1 MVGKFHPVAPF
12 DHRTAAD
19 AERGGPT
26 YRDRVSQTEGVAAVG
41 IADDSSDARS
51 GGPVWLYAVFGVLA
65 AFFGVAIGSLVA
77 AFIDPA
83 YSPIE
88 VVASTAIDLPPQA
101 VKEWATS
108 TFGTA
113 SKSVVIGV
121 VVVTVLAVAAWA
133 GVSARL
139 HPRFGIQVMI
149 VAGLVGA
156 VAALLRPV
164 DIFLAPLPSLVAGGA
179 AALALW
185 WLLRMARPSAVT
197 EPVSA
202 TSTTLEGPE
211 ASSNWRK
218 PAEVSRRGV
227 LLGIGGVVVVGGAA
241 MASARWLTS
250 RASAVA
256 SRVATVLPQP
266 AEALAPLPAS
276 VQAPVPGMTPF
287 ITPNSDFYRID
298 TAVIVPQVTAE
309 EWTLAFDGMV
319 RRPFTITY
327 AELLDMPMVERDV
340 TIMCVSNPIG
350 GALIGTARWLG
361 TPLLPLLERAGIEP
375 GADQLFSTSVDGW
388 TCSTP
393 LDGLAE
399 REPLLAIG
407 MNGEPLPIQH
417 GFPVRMIIPG
427 LYGFISATK
436 WVTRISA
443 TTYAQDPAY
452 WTVRGWATDAPVLT
466 GSRIDLPQGSVTVGQ
481 AAIGGVAWAMDGDGI
496 SRVEVSIDD
505 GPWQEARL
513 ADQPTPRTWRQWWLE
528 WQATPGRHTIAVRAT
543 NGRGETQTSEVRDVV
558 PSGATG
564 YDVGI
569 VEVA

>member
-1 MVGKFHPVAPF
+1 MSITVVEEQ
-12 DHRTAAD
+12 RTSSPTWLFALFGFLAA
-19 AERGGPT
+19 GC
-26 YRDRVSQTEGVAAVG
+26 GVAVG
-41 IADDSSDARS
+41 T
-51 GGPVWLYAVFGVLA
+51 
-65 AFFGVAIGSLVA
+65 LVA
-77 AFIDPA
+77 AFVDPA

-113 SKSVVIGV
+113 SKSVVVGV
-121 VVVTVLAVAAWA
+121 VVVAVIAISAWA
-133 GVSARL
+133 GVASRTRPRL
-139 HPRFGIQVMI
+139 GIQVMLI
-149 VAGLVGA
+149 AGVVGA

-164 DIFLAPLPSLVAGGA
+164 DALLAPLPSLIAGVA

-185 WLLRMARPSAVT
+185 WLLRMAWPSRAIAASTDSGSAV
-197 EPVSA
+197 PAAGSA
-202 TSTTLEGPE
+202 E
-211 ASSNWRK
+211 ASPGHQDF
-218 PAEVSRRGV
+218 PARGSLDLSAEVQSVSRRGV
-227 LLGIGGVVVVGGAA
+227 LLGIGGVVVVGGVAL
-241 MASARWLTS
+241 ASARWLTT

-256 SRVATVLPQP
+256 SRVGAVLPRP
-266 AEALAPLPAS
+266 VESLAPLPAS
-276 VQAPVPGMTPF
+276 VQAPVPGMATF
-287 ITPNSDFYRID
+287 ITPNADFYRID

-309 EWTLAFDGMV
+309 EWTLSFDGMV

-327 AELLDMPMVERDV
+327 ADLLDMPMVEREV

-350 GALIGTARWLG
+350 GDLIGTARWLG

-407 MNGEPLPIQH
+407 MNGEPLPIDH

-481 AAIGGVAWAMDGDGI
+481 TAIGGVAWAMDGDGV

-505 GPWQEARL
+505 GPWQDAQL
-513 ADQPTPRTWRQWWLE
+513 ADQPNPRTWRQWWLE
-528 WQATPGRHTIAVRAT
+528 WEARPGRHTIAVRAT
-543 NGRGETQTSEVRDVV
+543 NGLGETQTSEVRDVV

-564 YDVGI
+564 YDVGV

>member
-1 MVGKFHPVAPF
+1 MSEVQGTPVGAQPTPA
-12 DHRTAAD
+12 RIG
-19 AERGGPT
+19 GGP
-26 YRDRVSQTEGVAAVG
+26 A
-41 IADDSSDARS
+41 
-51 GGPVWLYAVFGVLA
+51 WLYAVFGVLA
-65 AFFGVAIGSLVA
+65 AAFGVAIGTLFA

-83 YSPIE
+83 YAPIE
-88 VVASTAIDLPPQA
+88 VVASTAIDVPPA
-101 VKEWATS
+101 VVKEWATS

-113 SKSVVIGV
+113 SKSVVVGV
-121 VVVTVLAVAAWA
+121 VMVTVIVVSAWA

-139 HPRFGIQVMI
+139 RPRFGIQVML
-149 VAGLVGA
+149 VAGVVGA

-164 DIFLAPLPSLVAGGA
+164 DAFLAPLPSLVAGVA

-185 WLLRMARPSAVT
+185 LLLRLAQPDATVAPESVPDMPTDSLKEVSPGYQDLPGRESLGMSAEVQ
-197 EPVSA
+197 S
-202 TSTTLEGPE
+202 
-211 ASSNWRK
+211 
-218 PAEVSRRGV
+218 VSRRGV

-241 MASARWLTS
+241 LASARWLTT

-256 SRVATVLPQP
+256 SRVAAVLPSATEVLP
-266 AEALAPLPAS
+266 PLPAS

-287 ITPNSDFYRID
+287 VTPNADFYRID

-309 EWTLAFDGMV
+309 EWTLSFDGMV

-327 AELLDMPMVERDV
+327 AELLEMPMVERDV

-350 GALIGTARWLG
+350 GDLIGTARWLG

-375 GADQLFSTSVDGW
+375 GADQLFSTSIDGW

-399 REPLLAIG
+399 REPLLAIA
-407 MNGEPLPIQH
+407 MNGEPLPIEH

-436 WVTRISA
+436 WVTQITA
-443 TTYAQDPAY
+443 TTYAADPAY

-466 GSRIDLPQGSVTVGQ
+466 GSRIDLPDGSLSVGQ
-481 AAIGGVAWAMDGDGI
+481 TAIGGVAWAMDGDGI

-505 GPWQEARL
+505 GPWQDAQL
-513 ADQPTPRTWRQWWLE
+513 AEQPNPRTWRQWWLE
-528 WQATPGRHTIAVRAT
+528 WEATPGQHSISVRAT
-543 NGRGETQTSEVRDVV
+543 NGLGETQTSKVADVV

-569 VEVA
+569 VDVV

>member
-1 MVGKFHPVAPF
+1 MDGA
-12 DHRTAAD
+12 
-19 AERGGPT
+19 T
-26 YRDRVSQTEGVAAVG
+26 YRDPVSEVQGTPVETQPTP
-41 IADDSSDARS
+41 ARIGS
-51 GGPVWLYAVFGVLA
+51 GPAWLYAVFGVLA
-65 AFFGVAIGSLVA
+65 AAFGVAIGTLVA

-83 YSPIE
+83 YAPIE
-88 VVASTAIDLPPQA
+88 VVASTAIDIPPA
-101 VKEWATS
+101 VVKEWATS

-113 SKSVVIGV
+113 SKSVVVGV
-121 VVVTVLAVAAWA
+121 VAVAVVAIAAWS
-133 GVSARL
+133 GVASRRR
-139 HPRFGIQVMI
+139 PRFGIQVML
-149 VAGLVGA
+149 VAGVVGA

-164 DIFLAPLPSLVAGGA
+164 DAFLAPLPSLAAGVA

-185 WLLRMARPSAVT
+185 WLLRMARPSAVAAPESVPDMPT
-197 EPVSA
+197 DGLKEVSPGYQDLPGRE
-202 TSTTLEGPE
+202 SLGM
-211 ASSNWRK
+211 S
-218 PAEVSRRGV
+218 AEVQSVSRRGV

-241 MASARWLTS
+241 LASARWLTT

-256 SRVATVLPQP
+256 SRVAAVLPSP
-266 AEALAPLPAS
+266 AEVLPPLPAS
-276 VQAPVPGMTPF
+276 VQAPVPGMAPF
-287 ITPNSDFYRID
+287 VTPNADFYRID

-309 EWTLAFDGMV
+309 EWTLSFDGMV

-327 AELLDMPMVERDV
+327 AELLEMPMVERDV

-350 GALIGTARWLG
+350 GDLIGTARWLG

-375 GADQLFSTSVDGW
+375 GADQIFSTSIDGW

-399 REPLLAIG
+399 REPLLAIA
-407 MNGEPLPIQH
+407 MNGEPLPIEH

-436 WVTRISA
+436 WVTQITG
-443 TTYAQDPAY
+443 TTYAADPAY

-466 GSRIDLPQGSVTVGQ
+466 GSRIDLPDGSLSVGQ
-481 AAIGGVAWAMDGDGI
+481 TAIGGVAWAMDGDGI

-505 GPWQEARL
+505 GPWQDAQL
-513 ADQPTPRTWRQWWLE
+513 AEQPNPRTWRQWWLE
-528 WQATPGRHTIAVRAT
+528 WEATPGRHSIAVRAT
-543 NGRGETQTSEVRDVV
+543 NGLGETQTSEVADVV

-564 YDVGI
+564 YDVGV

>member
-1 MVGKFHPVAPF
+1 VSDTAVEAP
-12 DHRTAAD
+12 AAP
-19 AERGGPT
+19 ER
-26 YRDRVSQTEGVAAVG
+26 
-41 IADDSSDARS
+41 
-51 GGPVWLYAVFGVLA
+51 VWTGHAWVYAVFGVVA
-65 AFFGVAIGSLVA
+65 AAFGVAIGTLVGA
-77 AFIDPA
+77 LTEPA

-88 VVASTAIDLPPQA
+88 VVASTAIDIPPQA

-113 SKSVVIGV
+113 SKSIVVGVVIV
-121 VVVTVLAVAAWA
+121 AVIVISAWA
-133 GVSARL
+133 GVTARL
-139 HPRFGIQVMI
+139 RPRFGIQVMI
-149 VAGLVGA
+149 VGGLVGA
-156 VAALLRPV
+156 VAAVLRPV
-164 DIFLAPLPSLVAGGA
+164 DTFLAPLPSLVAGGA

-185 WLLRMARPSAVT
+185 WLLRMAQPAAAQAEHSSAPDLPSV
-197 EPVSA
+197 ESA
-202 TSTTLEGPE
+202 GDGREL
-211 ASSNWRK
+211 
-218 PAEVSRRGV
+218 SRRGV

-241 MASARWLTS
+241 MASARWLAL

-256 SRVATVLPQP
+256 SRVAAVLPQP

-309 EWTLAFDGMV
+309 EWTLSFDGMV

-350 GALIGTARWLG
+350 GDLIGTARWLG

-399 REPLLAIG
+399 REPLLAVG

-505 GPWQEARL
+505 GPWQDAQL

-528 WQATPGRHTIAVRAT
+528 WDATPGRHTISVRAT
-543 NGRGETQTSEVRDVV
+543 NGLGETQTSEVRDVV

-569 VEVA
+569 VDVA

>member
-1 MVGKFHPVAPF
+1 MSE
-12 DHRTAAD
+12 TAVETQPTPA
-19 AERGGPT
+19 RIGSGP
-26 YRDRVSQTEGVAAVG
+26 A
-41 IADDSSDARS
+41 
-51 GGPVWLYAVFGVLA
+51 WLYAVFGVLA
-65 AFFGVAIGSLVA
+65 AAFGVAIGTLVA

-83 YSPIE
+83 YAPIE
-88 VVASTAIDLPPQA
+88 VVASTAIDIPPA
-101 VKEWATS
+101 VVKEWATS

-113 SKSVVIGV
+113 SKSVVVGV
-121 VVVTVLAVAAWA
+121 VAVAVVAIAAWS
-133 GVSARL
+133 GVASRTR
-139 HPRFGIQVMI
+139 PRFGIQVML
-149 VAGLVGA
+149 VAGVVGA

-164 DIFLAPLPSLVAGGA
+164 DAFLAPLPSLVAGVA

-185 WLLRMARPSAVT
+185 WLLRMARPSAVAAPESVPDMPT
-197 EPVSA
+197 DGLKEVSPGHQDLPGRE
-202 TSTTLEGPE
+202 SLGM
-211 ASSNWRK
+211 S
-218 PAEVSRRGV
+218 AEVQSVSRRGV

-241 MASARWLTS
+241 LASARWLTT

-256 SRVATVLPQP
+256 SRVAAVLPSP
-266 AEALAPLPAS
+266 AEVLPPLPAS
-276 VQAPVPGMTPF
+276 VQAPVPGMAPF
-287 ITPNSDFYRID
+287 VTPNADFYRID

-309 EWTLAFDGMV
+309 EWTLSFDGMV

-327 AELLDMPMVERDV
+327 AELLEMPMVERDV

-350 GALIGTARWLG
+350 GDLIGTARWLG

-375 GADQLFSTSVDGW
+375 GADQIFSTSIDGW

-399 REPLLAIG
+399 RDPLLAIA
-407 MNGEPLPIQH
+407 MNGEPLPIEH

-436 WVTRISA
+436 WVTQITA
-443 TTYAQDPAY
+443 TTYAADPAY

-466 GSRIDLPQGSVTVGQ
+466 GSRIDLPDGSLSVGQ
-481 AAIGGVAWAMDGDGI
+481 TAIGGVAWAMDGDGI

-505 GPWQEARL
+505 GPWQDAQL
-513 ADQPTPRTWRQWWLE
+513 AEQPNPRTWRQWWLE
-528 WQATPGRHTIAVRAT
+528 WEATPGRHSIAVRAT
-543 NGRGETQTSEVRDVV
+543 NGLGETQTSEVADVV

-564 YDVGI
+564 YDVGV

>member
-1 MVGKFHPVAPF
+1 MSE
-12 DHRTAAD
+12 TAVETQPTPA
-19 AERGGPT
+19 RIGSGP
-26 YRDRVSQTEGVAAVG
+26 A
-41 IADDSSDARS
+41 
-51 GGPVWLYAVFGVLA
+51 WLYAVFGVLA
-65 AFFGVAIGSLVA
+65 AAFGVAIGTLVA

-83 YSPIE
+83 YAPIE
-88 VVASTAIDLPPQA
+88 VVASTAIDIPPA
-101 VKEWATS
+101 VVKEWATS

-113 SKSVVIGV
+113 SKSVVVGV
-121 VVVTVLAVAAWA
+121 VAVAVVAIAAWS
-133 GVSARL
+133 GVASRTR
-139 HPRFGIQVMI
+139 PRFGIQVML
-149 VAGLVGA
+149 VAGVVGA

-164 DIFLAPLPSLVAGGA
+164 DAFLAPLPSLVAGVA

-185 WLLRMARPSAVT
+185 WLLRMARPSAVAAPESVPDMPT
-197 EPVSA
+197 DGLKEVSPGHQDLPGRE
-202 TSTTLEGPE
+202 SLGM
-211 ASSNWRK
+211 S
-218 PAEVSRRGV
+218 AEVQSVSRRGV

-241 MASARWLTS
+241 LASARWLTT

-256 SRVATVLPQP
+256 SRVAAVLPSP
-266 AEALAPLPAS
+266 AEVLPPLPAS
-276 VQAPVPGMTPF
+276 VQAPVPGMAPF
-287 ITPNSDFYRID
+287 VTPNADFYRID

-309 EWTLAFDGMV
+309 EWTLSFDGMV

-327 AELLDMPMVERDV
+327 AELLEMPMVERDV

-350 GALIGTARWLG
+350 GDLIGTARWLG

-375 GADQLFSTSVDGW
+375 GADQIFSTSIDGW

-399 REPLLAIG
+399 REPLLAIA
-407 MNGEPLPIQH
+407 MNGEPLPIEH

-436 WVTRISA
+436 WVTQITG
-443 TTYAQDPAY
+443 TTYAADPAY

-466 GSRIDLPQGSVTVGQ
+466 GSRIDLPDGSLSVGQ
-481 AAIGGVAWAMDGDGI
+481 TAIGGVAWAMDGDGI

-505 GPWQEARL
+505 GPWQDAQL
-513 ADQPTPRTWRQWWLE
+513 AEQPNPRTWRQWWLE
-528 WQATPGRHTIAVRAT
+528 WEATPGRHSIAVRAT
-543 NGRGETQTSEVRDVV
+543 NGLGETQTSEVADVV

-564 YDVGI
+564 YDVGV

>member
-1 MVGKFHPVAPF
+1 VSEDQGTPVET
-12 DHRTAAD
+12 HSTR
-19 AERGGPT
+19 
-26 YRDRVSQTEGVAAVG
+26 
-41 IADDSSDARS
+41 ARIS
-51 GGPVWLYAVFGVLA
+51 GGPAWLYAVFGVLA
-65 AFFGVAIGSLVA
+65 AAFGVAIGTLFA
-77 AFIDPA
+77 AFIEPA
-83 YSPIE
+83 YAPIE
-88 VVASTAIDLPPQA
+88 VVASTAIDIPPA
-101 VKEWATS
+101 VVKEWATS

-113 SKSVVIGV
+113 SKSVVVG
-121 VVVTVLAVAAWA
+121 VVTVTVIVVSAWA

-139 HPRFGIQVMI
+139 RPRFGIQVML
-149 VAGLVGA
+149 VAGVVGA

-164 DIFLAPLPSLVAGGA
+164 DAFLAPLPSLVAGVA

-185 WLLRMARPSAVT
+185 LLLRLAQPDATGAPESVPDMPTDGLKEVSPGYQDLPGRESLGMSAEVQ
-197 EPVSA
+197 S
-202 TSTTLEGPE
+202 
-211 ASSNWRK
+211 
-218 PAEVSRRGV
+218 VSRRGV

-241 MASARWLTS
+241 LASARWLTT

-256 SRVATVLPQP
+256 SRVAAVLPSP
-266 AEALAPLPAS
+266 TEVLPPLPAS

-287 ITPNSDFYRID
+287 VTPNADFYRID

-309 EWTLAFDGMV
+309 EWTLSFDGMV

-327 AELLDMPMVERDV
+327 AELLEMPMVERDV

-350 GALIGTARWLG
+350 GDLIGTARWLG

-375 GADQLFSTSVDGW
+375 GADQLFSISIDGW

-399 REPLLAIG
+399 REPLLAIA
-407 MNGEPLPIQH
+407 MNGEPLPIEH

-436 WVTRISA
+436 WVTQITA
-443 TTYAQDPAY
+443 TTYAADPAY

-466 GSRIDLPQGSVTVGQ
+466 GSRIDLPDGSLSVGQ
-481 AAIGGVAWAMDGDGI
+481 TAIGGVAWAMDGDGI

-505 GPWQEARL
+505 GPWQDAQL
-513 ADQPTPRTWRQWWLE
+513 AEQPNPRTWRQWWLE
-528 WQATPGRHTIAVRAT
+528 WEATPGRHSIAVRAT
-543 NGRGETQTSEVRDVV
+543 NGLGETQTSEVAEVV

-569 VEVA
+569 VDVV

>member
-1 MVGKFHPVAPF
+1 MPE
-12 DHRTAAD
+12 RTWSEAA
-19 AERGGPT
+19 
-26 YRDRVSQTEGVAAVG
+26 
-41 IADDSSDARS
+41 
-51 GGPVWLYAVFGVLA
+51 WLYAVFGVLA
-65 AFFGVAIGSLVA
+65 AGFGVAIGTLVA

-83 YSPIE
+83 YAPIE

-113 SKSVVIGV
+113 SKSVVVGV
-121 VVVTVLAVAAWA
+121 VIGAVIAVSAWA

-139 HPRFGIQVMI
+139 RPRFGIQVMI
-149 VAGLVGA
+149 VAGVVGA

-164 DIFLAPLPSLVAGGA
+164 DFFLAPLPSLVAGGA

-185 WLLRMARPSAVT
+185 WLLRMARPSEAVG
-197 EPVSA
+197 A
-202 TSTTLEGPE
+202 STNTTDSGN
-211 ASSNWRK
+211 AV
-218 PAEVSRRGV
+218 PAEGSAEVSPGYQDFPARGSLDLSAEVRSVSRRGV

-241 MASARWLTS
+241 LASARWLTT

-256 SRVATVLPQP
+256 SRVAAVLPKAVEP
-266 AEALAPLPAS
+266 MPPLPAS

-287 ITPNSDFYRID
+287 ITPNADFYRID

-309 EWTLAFDGMV
+309 EWTLSFDGMV
-319 RRPFTITY
+319 RRPFSITY
-327 AELLDMPMVERDV
+327 ADLLDMPMVERDV

-350 GALIGTARWLG
+350 GDLIGTARWLG

-375 GADQLFSTSVDGW
+375 GANQLFSTSVDGW

-393 LDGLAE
+393 LDGLGE

-481 AAIGGVAWAMDGDGI
+481 TAIGGVAWAMDGDGI

-505 GPWQEARL
+505 GPWQDAQL
-513 ADQPTPRTWRQWWLE
+513 ADQPNPRTWRQWWLE
-528 WQATPGRHTIAVRAT
+528 WEATPGRHTIAVRAT
-543 NGRGETQTSEVRDVV
+543 NGLGETQTSEVRDVV

-564 YDVGI
+564 YDVG
-569 VEVA
+569 VVDAA

>member
-1 MVGKFHPVAPF
+1 MSVTVVEKQRPSSS
-12 DHRTAAD
+12 T
-19 AERGGPT
+19 
-26 YRDRVSQTEGVAAVG
+26 GVTV
-41 IADDSSDARS
+41 
-51 GGPVWLYAVFGVLA
+51 LYAVLGVLA
-65 AFFGVAIGSLVA
+65 AGFGVAIGTLVA

-83 YSPIE
+83 YAPIE
-88 VVASTAIDLPPQA
+88 VVASTAIDLPPQQ

-113 SKSVVIGV
+113 SKAVVVGV
-121 VVVTVLAVAAWA
+121 VVVAVVVTAAWV
-133 GVSARL
+133 GVTARTR
-139 HPRFGIQVMI
+139 PRFGIQVMI

-164 DIFLAPLPSLVAGGA
+164 DFLLAPLPSIVAGA
-179 AALALW
+179 AAAVALW
-185 WLLRMARPSAVT
+185 WLLRMATPTGGVGAVASTSEPGDSVGAMPAGGSMPARGSRQAGGSRQVSPGNQDLSESGSLDSST
-197 EPVSA
+197 EVQSI
-202 TSTTLEGPE
+202 
-211 ASSNWRK
+211 
-218 PAEVSRRGV
+218 SRRGV

-241 MASARWLTS
+241 LASARWLTT

-256 SRVATVLPQP
+256 SRVAAVLPQP
-266 AEALAPLPAS
+266 AETLAPLPAS

-287 ITPNSDFYRID
+287 ITPNADFYRID
-298 TAVIVPQVTAE
+298 TAVIVPQVTSE
-309 EWTLAFDGMV
+309 EWTLSFDGMV
-319 RRPFTITY
+319 RRPFSITY
-327 AELLDMPMVERDV
+327 AELLDMPMVERDI

-350 GALIGTARWLG
+350 GDLIGTARWLG

-375 GADQLFSTSVDGW
+375 GADQLFSTSADGW

-436 WVTRISA
+436 WVTRLSA
-443 TTYAQDPAY
+443 STYAQDPAY

-466 GSRIDLPQGSVTVGQ
+466 GSRIDLPQGSLTVGQ
-481 AAIGGVAWAMDGDGI
+481 TAVGGVAWAMDGDGI

-505 GPWQEARL
+505 GPWQEAQL

-528 WQATPGRHTIAVRAT
+528 WEATPGRHTIAVRAT
-543 NGRGETQTSEVRDVV
+543 NGLGETQTSEVRDVV

-564 YDVGI
+564 YDVGV
-569 VEVA
+569 VEVV

>member
-1 MVGKFHPVAPF
+1 MTTDRGKSG
-12 DHRTAAD
+12 D
-19 AERGGPT
+19 ATRSGAT
-26 YRDRVSQTEGVAAVG
+26 YRDPVSNTAIQAPSVPERT
-41 IADDSSDARS
+41 RS
-51 GGPVWLYAVFGVLA
+51 GAEWLYAFFGVLA
-65 AFFGVAIGSLVA
+65 AAFGVAIGTLVA
-77 AFIDPA
+77 ALIDPA
-83 YSPIE
+83 YAPIE

-113 SKSVVIGV
+113 SKSVVVGV
-121 VVVTVLAVAAWA
+121 VIVAVIALSAWA
-133 GVSARL
+133 GVRSRD
-139 HPRFGIQVMI
+139 RVSFGVQVMV
-149 VAGLVGA
+149 VAGVVGA
-156 VAALLRPV
+156 AAALLRPV
-164 DIFLAPLPSLVAGGA
+164 DALLAPLPSLTAGAA

-185 WLLRMARPSAVT
+185 WLVRMARSRQPANFGNLS
-197 EPVSA
+197 
-202 TSTTLEGPE
+202 E
-211 ASSNWRK
+211 ASSPDFPK
-218 PAEVSRRGV
+218 SETTTTAPKELSRRGV

-241 MASARWLTS
+241 WAGARWLVN
-250 RASAVA
+250 SANATA
-256 SRVATVLPQP
+256 SRLAAVLPKASEP
-266 AEALAPLPAS
+266 LAPLPAS
-276 VQAPVPGMTPF
+276 LQAPVPGMTPF
-287 ITPNSDFYRID
+287 ITPNADFYRID

-309 EWTLAFDGMV
+309 EWTLTFDGMV

-350 GALIGTARWLG
+350 GDLIGTARWLG

-407 MNGEPLPIQH
+407 MNGEPLPIEH

-481 AAIGGVAWAMDGDGI
+481 TAIGGVAWAMDGDGI

-505 GPWQEARL
+505 GPWQEAQL
-513 ADQPTPRTWRQWWLE
+513 ADQPNPRTWRQWWLE
-528 WQATPGRHTIAVRAT
+528 WEATPGRHTISVRAT
-543 NGRGETQTSEVRDVV
+543 DGLGQTQTSEVRDVV

-564 YDVGI
+564 YDVGV

>member
-1 MVGKFHPVAPF
+1 MTTDRGKSG
-12 DHRTAAD
+12 D
-19 AERGGPT
+19 ATRSGAT
-26 YRDRVSQTEGVAAVG
+26 YRDPVSNTAIQAPSVPERT
-41 IADDSSDARS
+41 RS
-51 GGPVWLYAVFGVLA
+51 GAEWLYAFFGVLA
-65 AFFGVAIGSLVA
+65 AAFGVAIGTLVA
-77 AFIDPA
+77 ALIDPA
-83 YSPIE
+83 YAPIE

-113 SKSVVIGV
+113 SKSVVVGV
-121 VVVTVLAVAAWA
+121 VIVAVIALSAWA
-133 GVSARL
+133 GVRSRD
-139 HPRFGIQVMI
+139 RVSFGVQVMV
-149 VAGLVGA
+149 VAGVVGA
-156 VAALLRPV
+156 AAALLRPV
-164 DIFLAPLPSLVAGGA
+164 DALLAPLRPLTAGAA
-179 AALALW
+179 AALARW
-185 WLLRMARPSAVT
+185 WLVRMARPRQPANFGNLS
-197 EPVSA
+197 
-202 TSTTLEGPE
+202 E
-211 ASSNWRK
+211 ASSPDFPK
-218 PAEVSRRGV
+218 SETTTTAPKELSRRGV

-241 MASARWLTS
+241 WAGARWLVN
-250 RASAVA
+250 SANATA
-256 SRVATVLPQP
+256 SRLAAVLPKASEP
-266 AEALAPLPAS
+266 LAPLPAS

-287 ITPNSDFYRID
+287 ITPNADFYRID

-309 EWTLAFDGMV
+309 EWTLTFDGMV

-350 GALIGTARWLG
+350 GDLIGTARWLG

-407 MNGEPLPIQH
+407 MNGEPLPIEH

-481 AAIGGVAWAMDGDGI
+481 TAIGGVAWAMDGDGI

-505 GPWQEARL
+505 GPWQEAQL
-513 ADQPTPRTWRQWWLE
+513 ADQPNPRTWRQWWLE
-528 WQATPGRHTIAVRAT
+528 WEATPGRHAISVRAT
-543 NGRGETQTSEVRDVV
+543 DGLGQTQTSEVRDVV

-564 YDVGI
+564 YDVGV

>member
-1 MVGKFHPVAPF
+1 M
-12 DHRTAAD
+12 
-19 AERGGPT
+19 
-26 YRDRVSQTEGVAAVG
+26 
-41 IADDSSDARS
+41 
-51 GGPVWLYAVFGVLA
+51 LA
-65 AFFGVAIGSLVA
+65 AAFGVAIGTLVA
-77 AFIDPA
+77 ALIDPA
-83 YSPIE
+83 YAPIE

-113 SKSVVIGV
+113 SKSVVVGV
-121 VVVTVLAVAAWA
+121 VIVAVIALSAWA
-133 GVSARL
+133 GVRSRD
-139 HPRFGIQVMI
+139 RVSFGVQVMV
-149 VAGLVGA
+149 VAGVVGA
-156 VAALLRPV
+156 AAALLRPV
-164 DIFLAPLPSLVAGGA
+164 DALLAPLPSLTAGAA

-185 WLLRMARPSAVT
+185 WLVRMARSRQPANFGNLS
-197 EPVSA
+197 
-202 TSTTLEGPE
+202 E
-211 ASSNWRK
+211 ASSPDFPK
-218 PAEVSRRGV
+218 SETTTTAPKELSRRGV

-241 MASARWLTS
+241 WAGARWLVN
-250 RASAVA
+250 SANATA
-256 SRVATVLPQP
+256 SRLAAVLPKASEP
-266 AEALAPLPAS
+266 LAPLPAS

-287 ITPNSDFYRID
+287 ITPNADFYRID

-309 EWTLAFDGMV
+309 EWTLTFDGMV

-350 GALIGTARWLG
+350 GDLIGTARWLG

-407 MNGEPLPIQH
+407 MNGEPLPIEH

-481 AAIGGVAWAMDGDGI
+481 TAIGGVAWAMDGDGI

-505 GPWQEARL
+505 GPWQEAQL
-513 ADQPTPRTWRQWWLE
+513 ADQPNPRTWRQWWLE
-528 WQATPGRHTIAVRAT
+528 WEATPGRHTISVRAT
-543 NGRGETQTSEVRDVV
+543 DGLGQTQTSEVRDVV

-564 YDVGI
+564 YDVGV

>member
-1 MVGKFHPVAPF
+1 VSATVVEEQ
-12 DHRTAAD
+12 RTSS
-19 AERGGPT
+19 PT
-26 YRDRVSQTEGVAAVG
+26 
-41 IADDSSDARS
+41 
-51 GGPVWLYAVFGVLA
+51 WLFALFGLLA
-65 AFFGVAIGSLVA
+65 AGFGVAVGTLVA
-77 AFIDPA
+77 AFVDPA

-113 SKSVVIGV
+113 SKSVVVGV
-121 VVVTVLAVAAWA
+121 VVVAVIAISAWA
-133 GVSARL
+133 GVASRTRPRL
-139 HPRFGIQVMI
+139 GIHAMLI
-149 VAGLVGA
+149 AGVVGA
-156 VAALLRPV
+156 VAALFRPV
-164 DIFLAPLPSLVAGGA
+164 DALLAPLPSLVAGAA

-185 WLLRMARPSAVT
+185 WLLRMAWPSGAIAASTDSGSAV
-197 EPVSA
+197 
-202 TSTTLEGPE
+202 PE
-211 ASSNWRK
+211 AGSAEASPGYQDF
-218 PAEVSRRGV
+218 PARGSLDLSAEVQSVSRRGV
-227 LLGIGGVVVVGGAA
+227 LLGIGGVVVVGGVAL
-241 MASARWLTS
+241 ASARWLTT

-256 SRVATVLPQP
+256 SRVGAVLPRP
-266 AEALAPLPAS
+266 VESLAPLPAS

-287 ITPNSDFYRID
+287 ITPNADFYRID

-309 EWTLAFDGMV
+309 EWTLSFDGMV
-319 RRPFTITY
+319 RRPFTISY
-327 AELLDMPMVERDV
+327 ADLLDMPMVERDV

-350 GALIGTARWLG
+350 GDLIGTARWLG

-407 MNGEPLPIQH
+407 MNGEPLPIDH

-481 AAIGGVAWAMDGDGI
+481 TAIGGVAWAMDGDGI

-505 GPWQEARL
+505 GPWQDAQL
-513 ADQPTPRTWRQWWLE
+513 ADQPNPRTWRQWWLE
-528 WQATPGRHTIAVRAT
+528 WEATPGRHTIAVRAT
-543 NGRGETQTSEVRDVV
+543 NGLGETQTSELRDVV

-564 YDVGI
+564 YDVGV

>member
-1 MVGKFHPVAPF
+1 MDGA
-12 DHRTAAD
+12 
-19 AERGGPT
+19 T
-26 YRDRVSQTEGVAAVG
+26 YRDPVSEVQGTPVETQPTP
-41 IADDSSDARS
+41 ARIGS
-51 GGPVWLYAVFGVLA
+51 GPAWLYAVFGVLA
-65 AFFGVAIGSLVA
+65 AAFGVAIGTLVA

-83 YSPIE
+83 YAPIE
-88 VVASTAIDLPPQA
+88 VVASTAIDIPPA
-101 VKEWATS
+101 VVKEWATS

-113 SKSVVIGV
+113 SKSVVVGV
-121 VVVTVLAVAAWA
+121 VAVAVVAIAAWS
-133 GVSARL
+133 GVASRTR
-139 HPRFGIQVMI
+139 PRFGIQVML
-149 VAGLVGA
+149 VAGVVGA

-164 DIFLAPLPSLVAGGA
+164 DAFLAPLPSLAAGVA

-185 WLLRMARPSAVT
+185 WLLRMARPSAVAAPESGPDMPT
-197 EPVSA
+197 DGLKEVSPGHQDLPGRE
-202 TSTTLEGPE
+202 SLGM
-211 ASSNWRK
+211 S
-218 PAEVSRRGV
+218 AEVQSVSRRGV

-241 MASARWLTS
+241 LASARWLTT

-256 SRVATVLPQP
+256 SRVAAVLPSP
-266 AEALAPLPAS
+266 AEVLPPLPAS
-276 VQAPVPGMTPF
+276 VQAPVPGMAPF
-287 ITPNSDFYRID
+287 VTPNADFYRID

-309 EWTLAFDGMV
+309 EWTLSFDGMV

-327 AELLDMPMVERDV
+327 AELLEMPMVERDV

-350 GALIGTARWLG
+350 GDLIGTARWLG

-375 GADQLFSTSVDGW
+375 GADQIFSTSIDGW

-399 REPLLAIG
+399 REPLLAIA
-407 MNGEPLPIQH
+407 MNGEPLPIEH

-436 WVTRISA
+436 WVTQITG
-443 TTYAQDPAY
+443 TTYAADPAY

-466 GSRIDLPQGSVTVGQ
+466 GSRIDLPDGSLSVGQ
-481 AAIGGVAWAMDGDGI
+481 TAIGGVAWAMDGDGI

-505 GPWQEARL
+505 GPWQDAQL
-513 ADQPTPRTWRQWWLE
+513 AEQPNPRTWRQWWLE
-528 WQATPGRHTIAVRAT
+528 WEATPGRHSIAVRAT
-543 NGRGETQTSEVRDVV
+543 NGLGETQTSEVADVV

-564 YDVGI
+564 YDVGV

>member
-1 MVGKFHPVAPF
+1 VSE
-12 DHRTAAD
+12 TAVETQPTPA
-19 AERGGPT
+19 RIGSGP
-26 YRDRVSQTEGVAAVG
+26 A
-41 IADDSSDARS
+41 
-51 GGPVWLYAVFGVLA
+51 WLYAVIGVLA
-65 AFFGVAIGSLVA
+65 AAFGVAIGTLVA

-83 YSPIE
+83 YAPIE
-88 VVASTAIDLPPQA
+88 VVASTAIDIPPA
-101 VKEWATS
+101 VVKEWATS

-113 SKSVVIGV
+113 SKSVVVGV
-121 VVVTVLAVAAWA
+121 VAVAVVAIAAWS
-133 GVSARL
+133 GVASRTR
-139 HPRFGIQVMI
+139 PRFGIQVML
-149 VAGLVGA
+149 VAGVVGA

-164 DIFLAPLPSLVAGGA
+164 DAFLAPLPSLAAGVA

-185 WLLRMARPSAVT
+185 WLLRMARPSAVAAPESVPDMPT
-197 EPVSA
+197 DGLKEVSPGHQDLPGRE
-202 TSTTLEGPE
+202 SLGM
-211 ASSNWRK
+211 S
-218 PAEVSRRGV
+218 AEVQSVSRRGV

-241 MASARWLTS
+241 LASARWLTT

-256 SRVATVLPQP
+256 SRVAAVLPSP
-266 AEALAPLPAS
+266 AEVLPPLPAS
-276 VQAPVPGMTPF
+276 VQAPVPGMAPF
-287 ITPNSDFYRID
+287 VTPNADFYRID

-309 EWTLAFDGMV
+309 EWTLSFDGMV

-327 AELLDMPMVERDV
+327 AELLEMPMVERDV

-350 GALIGTARWLG
+350 GDLIGTARWLG

-375 GADQLFSTSVDGW
+375 GADQIFSTSIDGW

-399 REPLLAIG
+399 REPLLAIA
-407 MNGEPLPIQH
+407 MNGEPLPIEH

-436 WVTRISA
+436 WVTQITG
-443 TTYAQDPAY
+443 TTYAADPAY

-466 GSRIDLPQGSVTVGQ
+466 GSRIDLPDGSLSVGQ
-481 AAIGGVAWAMDGDGI
+481 TAIGGVAWAMDGDGI

-505 GPWQEARL
+505 GPWQDAQL
-513 ADQPTPRTWRQWWLE
+513 AEQPNPRTWRQWWLE
-528 WQATPGRHTIAVRAT
+528 WEATPGRHSIAVRAT
-543 NGRGETQTSEVRDVV
+543 NGLGETQTSEVADVV

-564 YDVGI
+564 YDVGV

>member
-1 MVGKFHPVAPF
+1 MSE
-12 DHRTAAD
+12 TAVETQPTPA
-19 AERGGPT
+19 RIGSGP
-26 YRDRVSQTEGVAAVG
+26 A
-41 IADDSSDARS
+41 
-51 GGPVWLYAVFGVLA
+51 WLYAVFGVLA
-65 AFFGVAIGSLVA
+65 AAFGVAIGTLA
-77 AFIDPA
+77 AALIDPA
-83 YSPIE
+83 YAPIE
-88 VVASTAIDLPPQA
+88 VVASTAIDIPPA
-101 VKEWATS
+101 VVKEWATS

-113 SKSVVIGV
+113 SKSVVVGV
-121 VVVTVLAVAAWA
+121 VAVAVVAIAAWS
-133 GVSARL
+133 GVASRTR
-139 HPRFGIQVMI
+139 PRFGIQVML
-149 VAGLVGA
+149 VAGVVGA

-164 DIFLAPLPSLVAGGA
+164 DAFLAPLPSLVAGVA

-185 WLLRMARPSAVT
+185 WLLRMARPSAVAAPESVPDMPT
-197 EPVSA
+197 DGLKEVSPGYQDLPGRE
-202 TSTTLEGPE
+202 SLGM
-211 ASSNWRK
+211 
-218 PAEVSRRGV
+218 PAEVQSVSRRGV

-241 MASARWLTS
+241 LASARWLTT

-256 SRVATVLPQP
+256 SRVAAVLPSP
-266 AEALAPLPAS
+266 AEVLPPLPAS

-287 ITPNSDFYRID
+287 VTPNADFYRID

-309 EWTLAFDGMV
+309 EWTLSFDGMV

-327 AELLDMPMVERDV
+327 AELLEMPMVERDV

-350 GALIGTARWLG
+350 GDLIGTARWLG

-375 GADQLFSTSVDGW
+375 GADQIFSTSVDGW

-399 REPLLAIG
+399 REPLLAIA
-407 MNGEPLPIQH
+407 MNGEPLPIEH

-436 WVTRISA
+436 WVTQITA
-443 TTYAQDPAY
+443 TTYAADPAY

-466 GSRIDLPQGSVTVGQ
+466 GSRIDLPDGSLSVGQ
-481 AAIGGVAWAMDGDGI
+481 TAIGGVAWAMDGDGI

-505 GPWQEARL
+505 GPWQDAQL
-513 ADQPTPRTWRQWWLE
+513 AEQPNPRTWRQWWLE
-528 WQATPGRHTIAVRAT
+528 WEATPGRHSIAVRAT
-543 NGRGETQTSEVRDVV
+543 NGLGETQTSEVADVV

-564 YDVGI
+564 YDVGV

>member
-1 MVGKFHPVAPF
+1 MSEVQGTPVETQLTRA
-12 DHRTAAD
+12 RTSS
-19 AERGGPT
+19 GP
-26 YRDRVSQTEGVAAVG
+26 A
-41 IADDSSDARS
+41 
-51 GGPVWLYAVFGVLA
+51 WLYAVFGVLA
-65 AFFGVAIGSLVA
+65 AAFGVAIGTLFA
-77 AFIDPA
+77 AFIEPA
-83 YSPIE
+83 YAPIE
-88 VVASTAIDLPPQA
+88 VVASTAIDIPPA
-101 VKEWATS
+101 VVKEWATS

-113 SKSVVIGV
+113 SKSVVVGV
-121 VVVTVLAVAAWA
+121 VMVTVIVVSAWA

-139 HPRFGIQVMI
+139 RPRFGIQVML
-149 VAGLVGA
+149 VAGVVGA

-164 DIFLAPLPSLVAGGA
+164 DAFLAPLPSLVAGVA

-185 WLLRMARPSAVT
+185 LLLRVAQSDVTVAPESVPDMPTDGLKEVSPGYQDLPGRESLGMSAEVQ
-197 EPVSA
+197 S
-202 TSTTLEGPE
+202 
-211 ASSNWRK
+211 
-218 PAEVSRRGV
+218 VSRRGV

-241 MASARWLTS
+241 LASARWLTT

-256 SRVATVLPQP
+256 SRVAAVLPSP
-266 AEALAPLPAS
+266 TEALPPLPAS

-287 ITPNSDFYRID
+287 VTPNADFYRID

-309 EWTLAFDGMV
+309 EWTLSFDGMV

-327 AELLDMPMVERDV
+327 AELLEMPMVERDV

-350 GALIGTARWLG
+350 GDLIGTARWLG

-375 GADQLFSTSVDGW
+375 GADQIFSTSIDGW

-399 REPLLAIG
+399 REPLLAIA
-407 MNGEPLPIQH
+407 MNGEPLPIEH

-436 WVTRISA
+436 WVTQITA
-443 TTYAQDPAY
+443 TTYAADPAY

-466 GSRIDLPQGSVTVGQ
+466 GSRIDLPDGSLSVGQ
-481 AAIGGVAWAMDGDGI
+481 TAIGGVAWAMDGDGI
-496 SRVEVSIDD
+496 SRVEVSVDD
-505 GPWQEARL
+505 GPWQDAQL
-513 ADQPTPRTWRQWWLE
+513 AEQPNPRTWRQWWLE
-528 WQATPGRHTIAVRAT
+528 WEATPGRHSISVRAT
-543 NGRGETQTSEVRDVV
+543 NGLGETQTSEVAEVV

-569 VEVA
+569 VDVV

>member
-1 MVGKFHPVAPF
+1 MSVTVVEEQ
-12 DHRTAAD
+12 RTSS
-19 AERGGPT
+19 PT
-26 YRDRVSQTEGVAAVG
+26 
-41 IADDSSDARS
+41 
-51 GGPVWLYAVFGVLA
+51 WLFALLGVLA
-65 AFFGVAIGSLVA
+65 AGFGVAAGTLVA

-83 YSPIE
+83 YAPVE

-113 SKSVVIGV
+113 SKSVVVAV
-121 VVVTVLAVAAWA
+121 VVVAVIALAAWA
-133 GVSARL
+133 GARS
-139 HPRFGIQVMI
+139 RDRVVWGIQVMLI
-149 VAGLVGA
+149 GGVVGA
-156 VAALLRPV
+156 IAALLRPV
-164 DIFLAPLPSLVAGGA
+164 DSVLAPLPALVAGVA

-185 WLLRMARPSAVT
+185 WLLRMARPSEVAPPAVAT
-197 EPVSA
+197 AATGVGSA
-202 TSTTLEGPE
+202 V
-211 ASSNWRK
+211 
-218 PAEVSRRGV
+218 PAAELAEVPSVSRRGV
-227 LLGIGGVVVVGGAA
+227 LLGVGGVVVVGGAA
-241 MASARWLTS
+241 LASARWLTT

-256 SRVATVLPQP
+256 SRVAAVLPRA
-266 AEALAPLPAS
+266 AEPLPPLPAS
-276 VQAPVPGMTPF
+276 VQAPVPGMPPF
-287 ITPNSDFYRID
+287 ITPNADFYRID

-309 EWTLAFDGMV
+309 EWTLSFDGMV
-319 RRPFTITY
+319 RRPFSISY
-327 AELLDMPMVERDV
+327 ADLLDMPMVERDI

-350 GALIGTARWLG
+350 GDLIGTARWLG

-407 MNGEPLPIQH
+407 MNGEPLPIEH

-443 TTYAQDPAY
+443 STYAQDPAY

-481 AAIGGVAWAMDGDGI
+481 TAIGGVAWAMDGDGI

-505 GPWQEARL
+505 GPWQDAQL

-528 WQATPGRHTIAVRAT
+528 WEATPGRHTIAVRAT
-543 NGRGETQTSEVRDVV
+543 NGLGETQTSEVRDVV

-564 YDVGI
+564 YDVGV

>member
-1 MVGKFHPVAPF
+1 MTTDRGKSG
-12 DHRTAAD
+12 D
-19 AERGGPT
+19 ATRSGAT
-26 YRDRVSQTEGVAAVG
+26 YRDPVSNTAIQAPSVPERT
-41 IADDSSDARS
+41 RS
-51 GGPVWLYAVFGVLA
+51 GAEWLYAFFGVLA
-65 AFFGVAIGSLVA
+65 AAFGVAIGTLVA
-77 AFIDPA
+77 ALIDPA
-83 YSPIE
+83 YAPIE

-113 SKSVVIGV
+113 SKSVVVGV
-121 VVVTVLAVAAWA
+121 VIVAVIALSAWA
-133 GVSARL
+133 GVRSRD
-139 HPRFGIQVMI
+139 RVSFGVQVMV
-149 VAGLVGA
+149 VAGVVGA
-156 VAALLRPV
+156 AAALLRPV
-164 DIFLAPLPSLVAGGA
+164 DALLAPLPSLTAGAA

-185 WLLRMARPSAVT
+185 WLVRMARPRQPANFGNLS
-197 EPVSA
+197 
-202 TSTTLEGPE
+202 E
-211 ASSNWRK
+211 ASSPDLPK
-218 PAEVSRRGV
+218 SETTSTAPKELSRRGV

-241 MASARWLTS
+241 WAGARWLVN
-250 RASAVA
+250 SANATA
-256 SRVATVLPQP
+256 SRLAAVLPKASEP
-266 AEALAPLPAS
+266 LAPLPAS

-287 ITPNSDFYRID
+287 ITPNADFYRID

-309 EWTLAFDGMV
+309 EWTLTFDGMV

-350 GALIGTARWLG
+350 GDLIGTARWLG

-407 MNGEPLPIQH
+407 MNGEPLPIEH

-481 AAIGGVAWAMDGDGI
+481 TAIGGVAWAMDGDGI

-505 GPWQEARL
+505 GPWQEAQL
-513 ADQPTPRTWRQWWLE
+513 ADQPNPRTWRQWWLE
-528 WQATPGRHTIAVRAT
+528 WEATPGRHAISVRAT
-543 NGRGETQTSEVRDVV
+543 DGLGQTQTSEVRDVV

-564 YDVGI
+564 YDVGV

>member
-1 MVGKFHPVAPF
+1 VSEVQGTPVET
-12 DHRTAAD
+12 HSTR
-19 AERGGPT
+19 
-26 YRDRVSQTEGVAAVG
+26 
-41 IADDSSDARS
+41 ARIS
-51 GGPVWLYAVFGVLA
+51 GGPAWLYAFFGVLA
-65 AFFGVAIGSLVA
+65 AAFGVAIGTLFA
-77 AFIDPA
+77 AFIEPA
-83 YSPIE
+83 YAPIE
-88 VVASTAIDLPPQA
+88 VVASTAIDIPPA
-101 VKEWATS
+101 VVKEWATS

-113 SKSVVIGV
+113 SKSVVVG
-121 VVVTVLAVAAWA
+121 VVTVTVIVVSAWA

-139 HPRFGIQVMI
+139 RPRFGIQVML
-149 VAGLVGA
+149 VAGVVGA

-164 DIFLAPLPSLVAGGA
+164 DAFLAPLPSLVAGVA

-185 WLLRMARPSAVT
+185 LLLRLAQPDATGAPESVPDMPTDGLKEVSPGYQDLPGRESLGMSAEVQ
-197 EPVSA
+197 S
-202 TSTTLEGPE
+202 
-211 ASSNWRK
+211 
-218 PAEVSRRGV
+218 VSRRGV

-241 MASARWLTS
+241 LASARWLTT

-256 SRVATVLPQP
+256 SRVAAVLPSP
-266 AEALAPLPAS
+266 TEVLPPLPAS

-287 ITPNSDFYRID
+287 VTPNADFYRID

-309 EWTLAFDGMV
+309 EWTLSFDGMV

-327 AELLDMPMVERDV
+327 AELLEMPMVERDV

-350 GALIGTARWLG
+350 GDLIGTARWLG

-375 GADQLFSTSVDGW
+375 GADQLFSISIDGW

-399 REPLLAIG
+399 REPLLAIA
-407 MNGEPLPIQH
+407 MNGEPLPIEH

-436 WVTRISA
+436 WVTQITA
-443 TTYAQDPAY
+443 TTYAADPAY

-466 GSRIDLPQGSVTVGQ
+466 GSRIDLPDGSLSVGQ
-481 AAIGGVAWAMDGDGI
+481 TAIGGVAWAMDGDGI

-505 GPWQEARL
+505 GPWQDAQL
-513 ADQPTPRTWRQWWLE
+513 AEQPNPRTWRQWWLE
-528 WQATPGRHTIAVRAT
+528 WEATPGRHSIAVRAT
-543 NGRGETQTSEVRDVV
+543 NGLGETQTSEVAEVV

-569 VEVA
+569 VDVV

>member
-1 MVGKFHPVAPF
+1 MTTDRGKSG
-12 DHRTAAD
+12 D
-19 AERGGPT
+19 ATRSGAT
-26 YRDRVSQTEGVAAVG
+26 YRDPVSNTAIQAPSVPERT
-41 IADDSSDARS
+41 RS
-51 GGPVWLYAVFGVLA
+51 GAEWLYAFFGVLA
-65 AFFGVAIGSLVA
+65 AAFGVAIGTLVA
-77 AFIDPA
+77 ALIDPA
-83 YSPIE
+83 YAPIE

-113 SKSVVIGV
+113 SKSVVVGV
-121 VVVTVLAVAAWA
+121 VIVAVIALSAWA
-133 GVSARL
+133 GVRSRD
-139 HPRFGIQVMI
+139 RVSFGVQVMV
-149 VAGLVGA
+149 VAGVVGA
-156 VAALLRPV
+156 AAALLRPV
-164 DIFLAPLPSLVAGGA
+164 DALLAPLPSLTAGAA

-185 WLLRMARPSAVT
+185 WLVRMARSRQPANFGNLS
-197 EPVSA
+197 
-202 TSTTLEGPE
+202 E
-211 ASSNWRK
+211 ASSPDFPK
-218 PAEVSRRGV
+218 SETTTTAPKELSRRGV

-241 MASARWLTS
+241 WAGARWLVN
-250 RASAVA
+250 SANATA
-256 SRVATVLPQP
+256 SRLAAVLPKASEP
-266 AEALAPLPAS
+266 LAPLPAS
-276 VQAPVPGMTPF
+276 LQAPVPGMTPF
-287 ITPNSDFYRID
+287 ITPNADFYRID

-309 EWTLAFDGMV
+309 EWTLTFDGMV

-350 GALIGTARWLG
+350 GDLIGTARWLG

-393 LDGLAE
+393 LDGLVE

-407 MNGEPLPIQH
+407 MNGEPLPIEH

-481 AAIGGVAWAMDGDGI
+481 TAIGGVAWAMDGDGI

-505 GPWQEARL
+505 GPWQEAQL
-513 ADQPTPRTWRQWWLE
+513 ADQPNPRTWRQWWLE
-528 WQATPGRHTIAVRAT
+528 WEATPGRHTISVRAT
-543 NGRGETQTSEVRDVV
+543 DGLGQTQTSEVRDVV

-564 YDVGI
+564 YDVGV

>member
-1 MVGKFHPVAPF
+1 MDGA
-12 DHRTAAD
+12 
-19 AERGGPT
+19 T
-26 YRDRVSQTEGVAAVG
+26 YRDPVSEVQGTPVETQPTP
-41 IADDSSDARS
+41 ARIGS
-51 GGPVWLYAVFGVLA
+51 GPAWLYAVFGVLA
-65 AFFGVAIGSLVA
+65 AAFGVAIGTLVA

-83 YSPIE
+83 YAPIE
-88 VVASTAIDLPPQA
+88 VVASTAIDIPPA
-101 VKEWATS
+101 VVKEWATS

-113 SKSVVIGV
+113 SKSVVVGV
-121 VVVTVLAVAAWA
+121 VAVAVVAIAAWS
-133 GVSARL
+133 GVASRRR
-139 HPRFGIQVMI
+139 PRFGIQVML
-149 VAGLVGA
+149 VAGVVGA

-164 DIFLAPLPSLVAGGA
+164 DAFLAPLPSLAAGVA

-185 WLLRMARPSAVT
+185 WLLRMARPSAVAAPESVPDMPT
-197 EPVSA
+197 DGLKEVSPGHQDLPGRE
-202 TSTTLEGPE
+202 SLGM
-211 ASSNWRK
+211 S
-218 PAEVSRRGV
+218 AEVQSVSRRGV

-241 MASARWLTS
+241 LASARWLTT

-256 SRVATVLPQP
+256 SRVAAVLPSP
-266 AEALAPLPAS
+266 AEVLPPLPAS
-276 VQAPVPGMTPF
+276 VQAPVPGMAPF
-287 ITPNSDFYRID
+287 VTPNADFYRID

-309 EWTLAFDGMV
+309 EWTLSFDGMV

-327 AELLDMPMVERDV
+327 AELLEMPMVERDV

-350 GALIGTARWLG
+350 GDLIGTARWLG

-375 GADQLFSTSVDGW
+375 GADQIFSTSIDGW

-399 REPLLAIG
+399 REPLLAIA
-407 MNGEPLPIQH
+407 MNGEPLPIEH

-436 WVTRISA
+436 WVTQITA
-443 TTYAQDPAY
+443 TTYAADPAY

-466 GSRIDLPQGSVTVGQ
+466 GSRIDLPDGSLSVGQ
-481 AAIGGVAWAMDGDGI
+481 TAIGGVAWAMDGDGI

-505 GPWQEARL
+505 GPWQDAQL
-513 ADQPTPRTWRQWWLE
+513 AEQPNPRTWRQWWLE
-528 WQATPGRHTIAVRAT
+528 WEATPGRHSIAVRAT
-543 NGRGETQTSEVRDVV
+543 NGLGETQTSEVADVV

-564 YDVGI
+564 YDVGV